1 MKTLKRTVPDTVSP
15 FLILP
20 AVTLACLLPFIG
32 KAFHIDD
39 PLFVWCARHIQSAPF
54 NFYGFNLNWDGCEK
68 PMAAVMQNPPLTAYY
83 LALVGLLFGWSEMAL
98 HAGFLLP
105 ALAVILGTYCL
116 ARNFC
121 SHPFAA
127 ALAVVATPAFLVAS
141 TSVMC
146 DTMMVAFWVWA
157 IFFWIEG
164 LKQNAPVKL
173 CLAGLL
179 IAACGLTK
187 YFGFCLI
194 PLLLVYSLLERRPVS
209 RWIVCLDLPVVVI
222 ILYQWM
228 TKRLY
233 GTGLMLNAVSY
244 ATHLR
249 IAGGLGLKVL
259 TGLAFSGGCVVIL
272 LLAAPLLWG
281 RRELA
286 AGMAAMLL
294 IGLLVV
300 AMKKVGVFPVME
312 AAGRIKWLFVMQFA
326 LFAVAGVSLVLLAVA
341 DLLEQKTPASVL
353 LFLWVVGTFVFACAV
368 NWTVSGRNILPM
380 LPAVSLL
387 LIRRLEAQELFR
399 GRDSIRRLLGPLAAS
414 LTIALFVTQADYR
427 LADSARAAASFMSQK
442 LGAGTN
448 TVGFEGHW
456 GFQFYMEMFG
466 AKALDKQN
474 LRLVADEAI
483 VIPLGHGY
491 LFRLPEDC
499 VVPWFTHK
507 MQASEWVTTMSVS
520 SGAGYY
526 SDAWGP
532 LPYVFGPVPPDV
544 YFVCRVR

>member
-1 MKTLKRTVPDTVSP
+1 MKTLRRTVPNTVSP

-83 LALVGLLFGWSEMAL
+83 LALVGLVFGWSEMAL

-157 IFFWIEG
+157 MFFWIEG

-209 RWIVCLDLPVVVI
+209 RWIACLALPVVVI

-228 TKRLY
+228 TRRLY

-259 TGLAFSGGCVVIL
+259 TGLAFSGGCMVIL

-286 AGMAAMLL
+286 AGVAAMLL

-312 AAGRIKWLFVMQFA
+312 AAGRIKWLFVTQFA

-341 DLLEQKTPASVL
+341 DLLAQKTPASVL

-387 LIRRLEAQELFR
+387 LIRRLEARELFR
-399 GRDSIRRLLGPLAAS
+399 GRDSVRRLLGPLAAS

-427 LADSARAAASFMSQK
+427 LADSARAAASFMSRK
-442 LGAGTN
+442 LGAGAN

-491 LFRLPEDC
+491 LFRLPEDS

-507 MQASEWVTTMSVS
+507 MQASEWVTTMNVS

-532 LPYVFGPVPPDV
+532 LPFVFGPVPPDV